1 MRNKDYNL
9 EDLFRM
15 MDRNIKILNSL
26 KLIIDN
32 RPKSTPEYTILPK
45 KTESPKVEISPEIIY
60 EVKSYIR
67 NFKN

>member
-1 MRNKDYNL
+1 
-9 EDLFRM
+9 M